1 MMLQFLAQV
10 SDSATLN
17 ITILK
22 FFMPI
27 FLFLFVFALM
37 YALLKSTKLIGTEPF
52 PLMIISFV
60 IAIVFVVT
68 PAAVNFTHVIT
79 PWIVVF
85 VISLLFIFMIL
96 SWLGVYQAGGGGLA
110 GAVGGQT
117 WVAWVVLIV
126 ILAIFIFAGISA
138 FGPLLSPFE
147 SGEDAGASQIIGQE
161 AKKVLFHPA
170 VLGLALLFII
180 AAVVAWVLGVKPT

>member
-1 MMLQFLAQV
+1 MIPQFLAQV

-37 YALLKSTKLIGTEPF
+37 YALLKSTKLIGEEPF

-96 SWLGVYQAGGGGLA
+96 SWLGVYKGGAA

-117 WVAWVVLIV
+117 WIAWLVLIV
-126 ILAIFIFAGISA
+126 ILAIFIFAGIAA

-170 VLGLALLFII
+170 VLGLALLFVI